1 MRLNSSFKLRYA
13 IKILWLNERLKCI
26 EYSKVQDGPN
36 HHHNSTSHQLEVH
49 PTLQPQ
55 GRPLIMPL
63 QEGPLPI
70 LRLKVVHPIHR
81 RVGPLKAPVVP
92 IRPRVSLHLIQELE
106 AVVIHRLK
114 WL

>member
-1 MRLNSSFKLRYA
+1 MLRYA
-13 IKILWLNERLKCI
+13 TQILWLNERLKCI
-26 EYSKVQDGPN
+26 EYFKVQDGPN
-36 HHHNSTSHQLEVH
+36 HHNSTSHQLVAH
-49 PTLQPQ
+49 LTLQPQ

-81 RVGPLKAPVVP
+81 RVGPLKAPVAP